1 MSAMMPSEMK
11 FGIALGRLHWGF
23 HEEMTV
29 LADELGFESVWLPEH
44 LVLPVDMV
52 GSPYAGEEHPP
63 LPADAPVIDAFG
75 FLCYLAGKTTR
86 IRLGTHVY
94 LLGLRHPFVAA
105 RAVQT
110 LDIAS
115 GGRAEFGVGA
125 GWLES
130 EWRATELD
138 PRTRGRRLDEAIGV
152 CRRLWTE
159 DVVEHHGEFYD
170 FEPVMFAPKPAQR
183 PHPPILVGGDS
194 EPALRRAARL
204 GDGWIGFTYTPESVA
219 GPIARL
225 TELRAEFGR
234 ADGPFAI
241 VCGGQIAS
249 PDDVER
255 FADLGVTRLIVAP
268 WERSKVA
275 LDGVRRFADR
285 ILAAPIGGG

>member
-1 MSAMMPSEMK
+1 MK

-44 LVLPVDMV
+44 LVLPVDMA
-52 GSPYAGEEHPP
+52 GSPYAGAEHPP
-63 LPADAPVIDAFG
+63 IPADAPVIDAFG

-94 LLGLRHPFVAA
+94 LLGLRHPFVSA

-110 LDIAS
+110 LDLAS

-125 GWLES
+125 GWLRS
-130 EWRATELD
+130 EWRAAELD

-159 DVVEHHGEFYD
+159 EVVEHHGDFYD
-170 FEPVMFAPKPAQR
+170 FEPVMFVPKPVQR

-194 EPALRRAARL
+194 EAALRRAARL
-204 GDGWIGFTYTPESVA
+204 GDGWIGLTYTPESVA
-219 GPIARL
+219 APIARL
-225 TELRAEFGR
+225 AELRAEHRR
-234 ADGPFAI
+234 ADASFEI
-241 VCGGQIAS
+241 VCGGLVEH
-249 PDDVER
+249 PDDVAR
-255 FADLGVTRLIVAP
+255 FVDAGVTRLIVAP

-285 ILAAPIGGG
+285 ILGPATGSG